1 MVSVLERLSDGDL
14 VLSSASEDQ
23 EAWQRGVLFASGQNL
38 ARRLMETPANEMMP
52 TKFAETVEE
61 NLKSASSKTDVF
73 IRPKSWI
80 EEQEMGSFLSVAKG
94 SEEPPVFLEI
104 HYKGSPNASEPPLVF
119 VGKGITFDSGGI
131 SIKAAANMD
140 LMRADMG
147 GAATVCSAIVSAAK
161 LDLPINIIGL
171 APLCENMPSGKANKP
186 GDVVRAKNG
195 KTIQVCR
202 WKTQPLSFA
211 IPCLEWVQSA
221 GPI

>member
-1 MVSVLERLSDGDL
+1 
-14 VLSSASEDQ
+14 
-23 EAWQRGVLFASGQNL
+23 
-38 ARRLMETPANEMMP
+38 
-52 TKFAETVEE
+52 
-61 NLKSASSKTDVF
+61 
-73 IRPKSWI
+73 
-80 EEQEMGSFLSVAKG
+80 MGSFLSVAKG

-186 GDVVRAKNG
+186 GMLLEPGTGRPY
-195 KTIQVCR
+195 R
-202 WKTQPLSFA
+202 WITPMLRGDLSWPMRSATLTLLTQRSSLMLP
-211 IPCLEWVQSA
+211 P
-221 GPI
+221 

>member
-147 GAATVCSAIVSAAK
+147 GAATICSAIVSAAK
-161 LDLPINIIGL
+161 LDLPINIVGAWTAVL
-171 APLCENMPSGKANKP
+171 E
-186 GDVVRAKNG
+186 
-195 KTIQVCR
+195 
-202 WKTQPLSFA
+202 SF
-211 IPCLEWVQSA
+211 
-221 GPI
+221 